1 MDCYILAKIHCV
13 ADSDCENQPKDVACL
28 PFTLIPQETEKTI
41 RDAIQARDQQF
52 VDDMVEF
59 GMVNGWRRINRTV
72 LFRLYLIHFS
82 SQRRD
87 LSLKRFP
94 IQFSTKLY
102 KRG

>member
-1 MDCYILAKIHCV
+1 MTNNLKVLEYDY
-13 ADSDCENQPKDVACL
+13 CEKLRRKDDGHDELVRR
-28 PFTLIPQETEKTI
+28 IPERIMRCIFVQICIIET
-41 RDAIQARDQQF
+41 
-52 VDDMVEF
+52 
-59 GMVNGWRRINRTV
+59 NGWRRINRTV

-102 KRG
+102 KRGYY